1 MVAVSLTYTNAGRP
15 QGGFRLPFPKKPEPW
30 CLEVEEG
37 TLGVSLRFDECR
49 AGRTPLRAGLWRS
62 LSRTVV

>member
-1 MVAVSLTYTNAGRP
+1 MLQGGDFRRPSMVAVSLTYTNAGRP

-37 TLGVSLRFDECR
+37 TLGVSLSF
-49 AGRTPLRAGLWRS
+49 
-62 LSRTVV
+62 